1 MEDSLMPK
9 KRTKTPTALR
19 DVLQAEIRATGKIL
33 FRISQEAGVD
43 YSTLHKFVHGTRQG
57 LQIQTVEKL
66 MAYLNL
72 EVRRK

>member
-1 MEDSLMPK
+1 MPK
-9 KRTKTPTALR
+9 KKTKTPTALR

-33 FRISQEAGVD
+33 FRISQEAGID
-43 YSTLHKFVHGTRQG
+43 HATLHRFVHGTRQG
-57 LQIQTVEKL
+57 LQLATIEKL

>member
-1 MEDSLMPK
+1 MPRK
-9 KRTKTPTALR
+9 KTKAPTALR
-19 DVLQAEIRATGKIL
+19 RALQAEIKATGKSV
-33 FRISQEAGVD
+33 FRISQETGIDSAALYRFLD
-43 YSTLHKFVHGTRQG
+43 GTRQG